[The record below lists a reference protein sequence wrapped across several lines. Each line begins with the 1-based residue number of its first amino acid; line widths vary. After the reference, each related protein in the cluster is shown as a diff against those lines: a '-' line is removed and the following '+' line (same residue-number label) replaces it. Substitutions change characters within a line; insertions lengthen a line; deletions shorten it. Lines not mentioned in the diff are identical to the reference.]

1 MFVEDNKHRIDTLKR
16 MLAVGKFIAK
26 NEMSEVY
33 ELGHYIADNVLSKVC
48 MLIGIEK
55 EKEDLVYTNEKKNR
69 TRDFKKLYEGILEFF
84 YPEVPKYN
92 DFVKKY
98 HRDRSKYQHGLEHL
112 DLKTI
117 KKPFAIEYINFV
129 EKIMKKIGYLGKG
142 EVINPIAIVSSYTY
156 NTGDYQKN
164 SLEEKFKNLYNTL
177 ASDDLE
183 HIHIDI
189 KTILDEI
196 GDKNLQKVLKMEYRI
211 LRSGYGDSMLIEYE
225 KWNLNLN
232 HAYRKSLYI
241 SKHNDRSYH
250 YGEPDKNLDILQEFL
265 EMIKERCKD
274 AGLNIT

>member
-33 ELGHYIADNVLSKVC
+33 ELGHYIADNVLSKIC

-55 EKEDLVYTNEKKNR
+55 KREDLVYTNDKKNR
-69 TRDFKKLYEGILEFF
+69 TRDFRELYKGILEFF
-84 YPEVPKYN
+84 YPKVPKYN
-92 DFVKKY
+92 EFVKKY

-117 KKPFAIEYINFV
+117 KKPLAIEYIKFV
-129 EKIMKKIGYLGKG
+129 EKIMKQVGYLGKS
-142 EVINPIAIVSSYTY
+142 EVINPIAIISSHTY
-156 NTGDYQKN
+156 NVGDYQKN
-164 SLEEKFKNLYNTL
+164 YLEEKFKNLYNRL

-189 KTILDEI
+189 KTIFDEI
-196 GDKNLQKVLKMEYRI
+196 GEKNLQKVLKMDYRR
-211 LRSGYGDSMLIEYE
+211 LRPGYGDSMLIEYQ
-225 KWNLNLN
+225 KWNLILN

-241 SKHNDRSYH
+241 SKHNDRTYH
-250 YGEPDKNLDILQEFL
+250 YSEPDKNLDILQEFL

-274 AGLNIT
+274 AGINIT

>member
-55 EKEDLVYTNEKKNR
+55 KKEDLVYTNAKKNR
-69 TRDFKKLYEGILEFF
+69 TKDYKELYKGILEFY

-92 DFVKKY
+92 DFVKIY
-98 HRDRSKYQHGLEHL
+98 HRDRSIYQHGLEHL

-117 KKPFAIEYINFV
+117 KKPSAIEYLKFV
-129 EKIMKKIGYLGKG
+129 EMIMKKVGYIGKS
-142 EVINPIAIVSSYTY
+142 EVINPIAIISNHTY
-156 NTGDYQKN
+156 NAGDYQKN
-164 SLEEKFKNLYNTL
+164 YLEEKFKKLYNRL
-177 ASDDLE
+177 ASDDLK

-189 KTILDEI
+189 KTIFDEI
-196 GDKNLQKVLKMEYRI
+196 GDKNFGKILKMEYRR
-211 LRSGYGDSMLIEYE
+211 LRSGYGDSMLIEYQN
-225 KWNLNLN
+225 WNLHLN

-241 SKHNDRSYH
+241 SKHNNRTYNFS
-250 YGEPDKNLDILQEFL
+250 EPDKNLDILHEFL
-265 EMIKERCKD
+265 EMIKERCKH